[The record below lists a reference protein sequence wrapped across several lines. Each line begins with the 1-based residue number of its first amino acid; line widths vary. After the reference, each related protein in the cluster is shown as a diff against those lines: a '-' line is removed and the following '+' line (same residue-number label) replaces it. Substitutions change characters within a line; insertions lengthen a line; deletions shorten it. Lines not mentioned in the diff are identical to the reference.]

1 MSRNFDMMSGLFYLD
16 EVTHEEKRAW
26 ILGIAAVA
34 SYAVYLVL
42 VLGRTGGRPLAETPY
57 AATLLWTVG
66 TSIVATIVLSIV
78 VAMVSK
84 DGTKDQRDREI
95 GRFGEY
101 VGHSFVVIGAVAA
114 LVLAMAEAP
123 YFWIANAVYLA
134 FTLSAILGSVA
145 RIFAYRRGFQPW

>member
-1 MSRNFDMMSGLFYLD
+1 MMSGLFYLD

-26 ILGIAAVA
+26 ILGIAAVV

-42 VLGRTGGRPLAETPY
+42 VLGRAGRRPLAEVPY
-57 AATLLWTVG
+57 VATLLWAVG
-66 TSIVATIVLSIV
+66 ASIVATIALSILA
-78 VAMVSK
+78 AMVSK
-84 DGTKDQRDREI
+84 DGAKDQRDREI

-114 LVLAMAEAP
+114 LLLAMAEAP
-123 YFWIANAVYLA
+123 HFWIANAVYLA

>member
-1 MSRNFDMMSGLFYLD
+1 MSRNFDTMSGLFYFD

-26 ILGIAAVA
+26 ILGIASIA
-34 SYAVYLVL
+34 SYAVYLVV
-42 VLGRTGGRPLAETPY
+42 VLGRAGGRPLAEVPY
-57 AATLLWTVG
+57 VAALLWTVG
-66 TSIVATIVLSIV
+66 ASIVATIAASILA
-78 VAMVSK
+78 AMVSK
-84 DGTKDQRDREI
+84 DSGKDQRDREI

-114 LVLAMAEAP
+114 LLLAMVRAP
-123 YFWIANAVYLA
+123 HFWIANAVYLA

>member
-26 ILGIAAVA
+26 ILGFAAIA

-42 VLGRTGGRPLAETPY
+42 VLGRAGGRPLAEVPY
-57 AATLLWTVG
+57 VATLLWTVG
-66 TSIVATIVLSIV
+66 ASIAASIVLSILA
-78 VAMVSK
+78 AMLSK
-84 DGTKDQRDREI
+84 DAGKDQRDREI

-101 VGHSFVVIGAVAA
+101 VGHSFVVLGAVAA
-114 LVLAMAEAP
+114 LLLAMAEVP
-123 YFWIANAVYLA
+123 HFWIANAVYLA
-134 FTLSAILGSVA
+134 FTLSAILGSTA